1 MREILFR
8 GRDLETGK
16 WAYGY
21 FVYCASTYDN
31 PETDRVAE
39 IIALD
44 ADRIYTGEYSDLHV
58 SKVDINT
65 VSQWTGLTDVNGNK
79 IFDGDVIRCVF
90 DNMVRGEIRR
100 EKFIT
105 DVKFGVH
112 FGSYGFYLGNKRSFW
127 SVNDAYDSTGLSDVE
142 VIGNIWDDPELL
154 EECEQCAWYRKREE
168 IAGKE

>member
-8 GRDLETGK
+8 GKALETGK

-21 FVYCASTYDN
+21 FLYCASTYDN

-44 ADRIYTGEYSDLHV
+44 ADRIYTGEYSDRYV
-58 SKVDINT
+58 SKVDVNT
-65 VSQWTGLTDVNGNK
+65 VSQWTGLIDVNGNK
-79 IFDGDVIRCVF
+79 IFEGDVIRRGF
-90 DNMVRGEIRR
+90 DYMSRGEIKRATCV
-100 EKFIT
+100 T

-112 FGSYGFYLGNKRSFW
+112 FGGYGFYLGDKRSFW
-127 SVNDAYDSTGLSDVE
+127 STDDRHDSTGLSGLE

-154 EECEQCAWYRKREE
+154 EECERYAWYKNIRRE
-168 IAGKE
+168 